1 MALQRKQS
9 GTAKVKRNSWAR
21 GKGAY
26 SFRGELKRG
35 ISLNKKML
43 NRRIRH
49 GNIKDLK
56 NANNARAKNAEY
68 RKTCR
73 TINIVSF
80 S

>member
-35 ISLNKKML
+35 ISLNKKIL

-49 GNIKDLK
+49 GNIKDL
-56 NANNARAKNAEY
+56 KNAEY

>member
-56 NANNARAKNAEY
+56 NAEY

>member
-26 SFRGELKRG
+26 SFRGELERG
-35 ISLNKKML
+35 ISPNKKML

-56 NANNARAKNAEY
+56 NAEY

>member
-26 SFRGELKRG
+26 RFRGELKRG

-56 NANNARAKNAEY
+56 NAEY

>member
-49 GNIKDLK
+49 DNIKDL
-56 NANNARAKNAEY
+56 KNAEY

>member
-56 NANNARAKNAEY
+56 NAKY

>member
-1 MALQRKQS
+1 MELQRKQS

-56 NANNARAKNAEY
+56 NAEY

>member
-1 MALQRKQS
+1 MNGITKKAVWNSQGKKKQL
-9 GTAKVKRNSWAR
+9 AR

-56 NANNARAKNAEY
+56 NAEY

>member
-9 GTAKVKRNSWAR
+9 GTAKVKRNSWDR

-56 NANNARAKNAEY
+56 NAEY

>member
-35 ISLNKKML
+35 ISHNKKML

-56 NANNARAKNAEY
+56 NAEY

>member
-9 GTAKVKRNSWAR
+9 GTAKVKRNNWAR

-56 NANNARAKNAEY
+56 NAEY

>member
-56 NANNARAKNAEY
+56 MQSTENLQDKQHRF
-68 RKTCR
+68 
-73 TINIVSF
+73 F

>member
-21 GKGAY
+21 GKVAY
-26 SFRGELKRG
+26 SFMGELKRG

-56 NANNARAKNAEY
+56 NAEY